1 MTIVRSPT
9 DDQSIDSEQSQSPSW
24 NGSAEIATDAPVECL
39 SSLSDEDIESTHL
52 TSEESKSV
60 EGSSSADSHTVTSP
74 DISLLTG
81 SHSDTDELSSPE
93 KLKQPDSR
101 SNTAQSTY
109 TEARLGYKIVID
121 NIDKNVKPR
130 NMRIDAQTKSLHYVQ
145 MYCVKDRIDF
155 GKLSDVHPTGEKT
168 LYGLLP
174 TTEDY
179 EKLKESFAVHV
190 ARVMVEHIPFFTEDF
205 SGLVQRHIPH
215 QYSCEMS
222 LKSEVVSLCCTL
234 YRNIAYWLSLKIKRC
249 SVLRSVALSYPPKTN
264 TYLSLFTLDPTST

>member
-1 MTIVRSPT
+1 M
-9 DDQSIDSEQSQSPSW
+9 
-24 NGSAEIATDAPVECL
+24 
-39 SSLSDEDIESTHL
+39 ESTHL

-93 KLKQPDSR
+93 KLKQPASQ
-101 SNTAQSTY
+101 SNTATY
-109 TEARLGYKIVID
+109 TEARRGYKIVVD

-130 NMRIDAQTKSLHYVQ
+130 NMQIDAQTKSLHYVQ
-145 MYCVKDRIDF
+145 TYSVKNRIDF
-155 GKLSDVHPTGEKT
+155 GKLSDVRPTGEQS
-168 LYGLLP
+168 LYDLLP
-174 TTEDY
+174 TTKDY

-190 ARVMVEHIPFFTEDF
+190 ARVMVEHIPFFTKDF

-234 YRNIAYWLSLKIKRC
+234 YSNIAYWLSLKIKRC
-249 SVLRSVALSYPPKTN
+249 SVLHLLFSAKVIHPRQILTSHYSHLILRQHSYPNPRMQ
-264 TYLSLFTLDPTST
+264 

>member
-39 SSLSDEDIESTHL
+39 SSLSDQDIESTHL

-93 KLKQPDSR
+93 KLKQPESR

-130 NMRIDAQTKSLHYVQ
+130 NMRI
-145 MYCVKDRIDF
+145 
-155 GKLSDVHPTGEKT
+155 
-168 LYGLLP
+168 
-174 TTEDY
+174 
-179 EKLKESFAVHV
+179 
-190 ARVMVEHIPFFTEDF
+190 
-205 SGLVQRHIPH
+205 
-215 QYSCEMS
+215 
-222 LKSEVVSLCCTL
+222 
-234 YRNIAYWLSLKIKRC
+234 AYWLSLKIKRC
-249 SVLRSVALSYPPKTN
+249 SVLRSVALSKSNPPKTN